1 MPQACSRIART
12 GAQERHTHGVD
23 THEDPAPA
31 SLPPHPADRRQAL
44 RETLLAAGATTVAL
58 VVAAAGI
65 WLNLSKTINADY
77 RRYLTDLAQSA
88 ALLVNPEL
96 HRSLNDP
103 SLHNSPAYQQAVE
116 PLRRLRAS
124 LPDARYIYT
133 AVRDGDRVRFVLDA
147 ATPGDHDGDGID
159 DQAHLWEVY
168 PDSDPAM
175 IAAFGD
181 GEDVGVASA
190 TDRPYSDK
198 WGAFMTGW
206 APLVDASGRQFG
218 AIGVDVDA
226 SLYRAHLQRA
236 RFWAILG
243 TLPALALI
251 AICSIAFHRLRL
263 RGLAH
268 AREAAVAAR
277 QLALEQQRLRNVIE
291 GTRVGVWEVVVDPV
305 TRADVITVDESW
317 AAMLGRSAAELNPL
331 TPDRFLPMFVHPDD
345 APAVVAAV
353 DSALGPE
360 DNLFDMDLR
369 MRHADGRWIWTEVR
383 GKVIERDA
391 EGKAR
396 RIAGTQMDVTSR
408 KAAELSLQEQQGSFR
423 SLFEL
428 SPVGI
433 CLIEFPAGLVLKAN
447 DAALALLGYRREE
460 LLQLTYM
467 DITPEEHHETERTQ
481 ISLSERNRRFGPF
494 VKELLH
500 KRGHRVRVLTSGV
513 RMRDAEG
520 RDVVWLIMQTLG
532 VH

>member
-1 MPQACSRIART
+1 M
-12 GAQERHTHGVD
+12 
-23 THEDPAPA
+23 
-31 SLPPHPADRRQAL
+31 
-44 RETLLAAGATTVAL
+44 
-58 VVAAAGI
+58 
-65 WLNLSKTINADY
+65 
-77 RRYLTDLAQSA
+77 
-88 ALLVNPEL
+88 
-96 HRSLNDP
+96 
-103 SLHNSPAYQQAVE
+103 
-116 PLRRLRAS
+116 
-124 LPDARYIYT
+124 
-133 AVRDGDRVRFVLDA
+133 
-147 ATPGDHDGDGID
+147 
-159 DQAHLWEVY
+159 
-168 PDSDPAM
+168 
-175 IAAFGD
+175 
-181 GEDVGVASA
+181 
-190 TDRPYSDK
+190 
-198 WGAFMTGW
+198 
-206 APLVDASGRQFG
+206 
-218 AIGVDVDA
+218 
-226 SLYRAHLQRA
+226 
-236 RFWAILG
+236 
-243 TLPALALI
+243 
-251 AICSIAFHRLRL
+251 
-263 RGLAH
+263 
-268 AREAAVAAR
+268 
-277 QLALEQQRLRNVIE
+277 
-291 GTRVGVWEVVVDPV
+291 
-305 TRADVITVDESW
+305 
-317 AAMLGRSAAELNPL
+317 
-331 TPDRFLPMFVHPDD
+331 HPDD